1 MAKAQHNAYI
11 KQMHRYDALM
21 TGRSWWG
28 HLFMN
33 GLWQVNQLQ
42 MAAEVL
48 AMIPDDFAGR
58 LLDVPVGTAVFTC
71 DKYKQLA
78 KAQITALDYSEKM
91 LEMAA
96 HRFEVEGV
104 TNVSLVQGDVGAMP
118 FADGEFDY
126 LLTMSGLQAFPDKER
141 ALREMHRVLKPGG
154 RLCGCF
160 YVRGEH
166 RVGDWIARHIL
177 ERKGYYCP
185 PHYTAA
191 EAVAILRDLFGERIS
206 VHQYHAMLICSVIKD
221 R

>member
-33 GLWQVNQLQ
+33 GLWQVDQLQ

-78 KAQITALDYSEKM
+78 KARSLRWTTPRRCSRWLPTAL
-91 LEMAA
+91 
-96 HRFEVEGV
+96 RW
-104 TNVSLVQGDVGAMP
+104 
-118 FADGEFDY
+118 
-126 LLTMSGLQAFPDKER
+126 
-141 ALREMHRVLKPGG
+141 
-154 RLCGCF
+154 
-160 YVRGEH
+160 RG
-166 RVGDWIARHIL
+166 
-177 ERKGYYCP
+177 
-185 PHYTAA
+185 
-191 EAVAILRDLFGERIS
+191 
-206 VHQYHAMLICSVIKD
+206 
-221 R
+221 

>member
-1 MAKAQHNAYI
+1 MAKAQHNAYA
-11 KQMHRYDALM
+11 KQMHRYDALL

-28 HLFMN
+28 RLYMN
-33 GLWQVNQLQ
+33 GLWQVDQLQ
-42 MAAEVL
+42 MVAEVL

-58 LLDVPVGTAVFTC
+58 LLDVPVGTAVFTY

-126 LLTMSGLQAFPDKER
+126 LLTMSGLQPFPDKER
-141 ALREMHRVLKPGG
+141 ALREMHRVLKLGG
-154 RLCGCF
+154 RLCGYF
-160 YVRGEH
+160 YVSGEH
-166 RVGDWIARHIL
+166 RVGD
-177 ERKGYYCP
+177 
-185 PHYTAA
+185 
-191 EAVAILRDLFGERIS
+191 
-206 VHQYHAMLICSVIKD
+206 
-221 R
+221 